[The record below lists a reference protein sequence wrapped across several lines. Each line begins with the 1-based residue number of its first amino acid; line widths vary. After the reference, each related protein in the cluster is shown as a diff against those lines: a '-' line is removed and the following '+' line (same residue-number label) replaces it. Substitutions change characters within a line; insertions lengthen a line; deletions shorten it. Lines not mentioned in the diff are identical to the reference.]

1 MHKAPFTVL
10 SFDFGANKIGVAV
23 GQSLT
28 GTASPLAA
36 LSAKDGQPNWQ
47 QVQQLIEEWEPQ
59 YLIVGLPLNMD
70 GSTSES
76 SRRARRFAG
85 PLQGRFGVPVR
96 LIDERLSTR
105 EARARLGDNYRGCA
119 DPKVDSI
126 AASLFIESFFNDD
139 PGAPL

>member
-1 MHKAPFTVL
+1 MPNPPISVL
-10 SFDFGANKIGVAV
+10 AFDFGTRKIGVAV

-36 LSAKDGQPNWQ
+36 LVAQDGQPNWQ
-47 QVQQLIEEWEPQ
+47 QVQQLVNEWAPQ
-59 YLIVGLPLNMD
+59 YLLVGLPLNMD
-70 GSTSES
+70 GSPSES

-85 PLQGRFGVPVR
+85 RLQGRFGVPAR

-105 EARARLGDNYRGCA
+105 EARARLGDNYRGGA

-126 AASLFIESFFNDD
+126 AAVLLIESFFNDD
-139 PGAPL
+139 SGAPL

>member
-1 MHKAPFTVL
+1 MPSPITVL
-10 SFDFGANKIGVAV
+10 SFDFGDQKIGVAV

-36 LSAKDGQPNWQ
+36 LSAKNGQPQWP
-47 QVQQLIEEWEPQ
+47 QVQQLIEEWAPH
-59 YLIVGLPLNMD
+59 YVIVGLPLNMD
-70 GSTSES
+70 GSPSES

-85 PLQGRFGVPVR
+85 RLQGRFGVPAR

-105 EARARLGDNYRGCA
+105 EARARLGDNYRGGA

-126 AASLFIESFFNDD
+126 AAALLIESFFNDD
-139 PGAPL
+139 SGVPL

>member
-85 PLQGRFGVPVR
+85 RLQGRFGVPVR

-105 EARARLGDNYRGCA
+105 EARARLGDNYRGGA